1 MWLETT
7 VRNRYIGQSYWDTHY
22 SAKSCNGA
30 EKYSTLGW
38 KRKNKN
44 NMLNTLAIKRDFFTY
59 HICVTLGSVKRLNL
73 ACTQPNPFNY
83 CETHKTVNTRKIY
96 GMLTCVARNNPIRHE
111 ITKPQTAKVIS
122 LWFWG
127 LLVYPELY
135 CDWPV
140 HNQQSWN
147 FSGVHGF
154 LSFTVNTWRDGCL
167 KSSMANWG
175 RPINQRKKSGT
186 HENFDLVSNIK
197 LLCAKPTA

>member
-1 MWLETT
+1 MHIVTGLDLWNLRTVWCLRMPGTFWWLCCTLTKQHGVHGGKPLLYTPGNAITETLIFKISLDASGLT
-7 VRNRYIGQSYWDTHY
+7 
-22 SAKSCNGA
+22 
-30 EKYSTLGW
+30 EK
-38 KRKNKN
+38 
-44 NMLNTLAIKRDFFTY
+44 
-59 HICVTLGSVKRLNL
+59 
-73 ACTQPNPFNY
+73 
-83 CETHKTVNTRKIY
+83 
-96 GMLTCVARNNPIRHE
+96 LTKPWTTEIFMECYCVARNNPIRHE

-140 HNQQSWN
+140 HNQHSWN

-167 KSSMANWG
+167 KSNMANWG

-186 HENFDLVSNIK
+186 HENFDLVSNVK

>member
-1 MWLETT
+1 M
-7 VRNRYIGQSYWDTHY
+7 
-22 SAKSCNGA
+22 K
-30 EKYSTLGW
+30 K
-38 KRKNKN
+38 KNKN
-44 NMLNTLAIKRDFFTY
+44 NMLNTLAIKRDFFTN
-59 HICVTLGSVKRLNL
+59 HICVTLGSVQYWNL
-73 ACTQPNPFNY
+73 HVPNLIPSI
-83 CETHKTVNTRKIY
+83 TVK
-96 GMLTCVARNNPIRHE
+96 LTKPWTTEIFMECYCVARNNPIRHE

-140 HNQQSWN
+140 HNQHSWN

-186 HENFDLVSNIK
+186 HENFDLVSNVK